1 MRYKHFFG
9 TGTLQQCTTKNWN
22 NLEKKILH
30 FSVIYFMFHQSF
42 KKNQHWINVYMYIVI
57 SIEWT
62 YLAKYG
68 WEGPM
73 IPYAIPMPIWP
84 NQIKGIK
91 LVNNGL
97 ISFNN
102 RRLVILTQIW
112 KLTNRMLFLDIYQ
125 NILFRMEIKLY
136 VLE

>member
-1 MRYKHFFG
+1 MIHK
-9 TGTLQQCTTKNWN
+9 
-22 NLEKKILH
+22 
-30 FSVIYFMFHQSF
+30 SF
-42 KKNQHWINVYMYIVI
+42 KNWINVSTFIVI
-57 SIEWT
+57 LIEWT

-73 IPYAIPMPIWP
+73 IPYAMPMPICP

-91 LVNNGL
+91 LVDNGL

-102 RRLVILTQIW
+102 LWLVILTQIW

-125 NILFRMEIKLY
+125 NILFHIRIILEY
-136 VLE
+136 VLELNSWSGYYISIYRPGQPNADSTKNVLLLKNPLF